1 MRGSQASHP
10 QGTTGDISRHSVQL
24 RWGSSAVGFHCNR
37 VVQQNAVTVRL
48 ITPSVV
54 HRRTAPGAQREGD
67 DRLAPLRLLRLL
79 LDLPLAGPHRGQ
91 FRCACAP
98 PPAHIP
104 PLLPPHIPPLLPPTS
119 RPSSR
124 PHPAHPPAPPPTSRP
139 SSRPHP
145 APPPAPHHARRLLP
159 KLLHVH
165 PSSTSEPPVGA
176 SVGERRRYTLSPFRM
191 RLVFV
196 TRVVKRHGASLVDL
210 SFSAGRGVPCR
221 KGPHRPNTAALTVQT
236 ANSYAEAQSE
246 A

>member
-104 PLLPPHIPPLLPPTS
+104 PLLPPRITRAGCCPSFCTCIRRPPPNHQLVLPWEKDVDIPCRPFVCGSSSSPGLSNDTVLPLLTCPSPLEEACLVARAPT
-119 RPSSR
+119 
-124 PHPAHPPAPPPTSRP
+124 
-139 SSRPHP
+139 
-145 APPPAPHHARRLLP
+145 
-159 KLLHVH
+159 
-165 PSSTSEPPVGA
+165 
-176 SVGERRRYTLSPFRM
+176 
-191 RLVFV
+191 
-196 TRVVKRHGASLVDL
+196 
-210 SFSAGRGVPCR
+210 
-221 KGPHRPNTAALTVQT
+221 
-236 ANSYAEAQSE
+236 AQIQQH
-246 A
+246 